1 MNMKILKEIRT
12 NRWLDMK
19 INDVDMNRRR
29 TAD

>member
-1 MNMKILKEIRT
+1 MKILKEIRT